1 MISSVL
7 PLRERRRSG
16 GLSVREQMQ
25 LQAERMLAPAPVRVP
40 AETLEPVR
48 DTGWP
53 IRAVDSRCLDV
64 SLPAAEPTPVR

>member
-1 MISSVL
+1 MRSSVL
-7 PLRERRRSG
+7 ALRERRRSG
-16 GLSVREQMQ
+16 GLSVREQAQ
-25 LQAERMLAPAPVRVP
+25 VPAERMVRVP